1 MVQDFRNRQDL
12 WTPVAALAVWAAH
25 FTLLWA
31 ASIIF
36 PDQPA
41 ARWLALALTVA
52 AAGALAWLYMRA
64 GRPSLFSVP
73 GLGLAIAAGG
83 TLLDAVPPLIG

>member
-1 MVQDFRNRQDL
+1 MAERFTNEQDWITATL
-12 WTPVAALAVWAAH
+12 ALAVWAAH
-25 FTLLWA
+25 FMLLWA
-31 ASIIF
+31 ASSLF
-36 PDQPA
+36 PGQPA
-41 ARWLALALTVA
+41 ARWIALALTVA
-52 AAGALAWLYMRA
+52 AAGALVWLYMRA